1 MLTFA
6 ALLLLYFLPTIVAHN
21 KASFVPIFLVN
32 FFLGWTVVGWFAALM
47 WALVEPGPR
56 LPAASYPPVAQP
68 SLASGRFCCGCGA
81 PAPSA
86 WCANCGRRLA

>member
-6 ALLLLYFLPTIVAHN
+6 ALLFLYFLPTIVAHN

-32 FFLGWTVVGWFAALM
+32 FFLGWTVVGWIAALM
-47 WALVEPGPR
+47 WALVEPGPAR
-56 LPAASYPPVAQP
+56 VLAQPVPAA
-68 SLASGRFCCGCGA
+68 GRFCCGCGA

-86 WCANCGRRLA
+86 WCSNCGRRLA